1 MNWGA
6 MNQAERSMLRRPW
19 AFDDATYVISGEDFS
34 AQPGPSYCNPL
45 FELSQGFDFTVP
57 FDGQH
62 VPQPYHQDADPY
74 VIEAAWLTA
83 QRDIPTSGKEM
94 RTTMTK
100 RIHASRSRQSDQVEA
115 GSSSPAT
122 SSAWTSIVPNQGYA
136 DPSTTRKSNATSSG
150 AGSSSSYYTG
160 RSEPDP
166 MYSEA
171 SYDSGSRRHIHAH
184 GSLRSLLTKH
194 QERQMFWGS
203 CVPVVVTALM
213 VAFLVL
219 ISLVA
224 MPWTNRMISSVSA
237 GGHFSA
243 HHNPQKAM
251 SPVPVATAQT
261 LAQSK
266 ISTKAGSMNLR
277 GVESTNVINARSDPS
292 KIANST
298 PATKPKVLR
307 LATARTQGTWQGKTT
322 KHATV
327 LKTPAGEYE
336 DVEAGKSKEYLA
348 FPFQYP
354 KRPMCGDVF
363 YTVCQPSSQREFHYR
378 RSVNACV
385 ETAADAVHTCN
396 RGTNRFASLT
406 HCRQSC
412 TQAGRRPAD
421 ECFDK
426 PLFTNCARQD
436 VLSSWWFFEGR
447 KCVPWNFP
455 SGGCPANNSVVFR
468 TAQECRKQC
477 MPGGQGGSPCRPP
490 RTVTCESQHLKYPF
504 FADVSMRDGHMR
516 CLRSSPDVLRGRRCL
531 TGANRFRTFETC
543 KRTCKETGTT

>member
-1 MNWGA
+1 
-6 MNQAERSMLRRPW
+6 MNQAKRSMLRRPR
-19 AFDDATYVISGEDFS
+19 AFDDATYVISGDDFS
-34 AQPGPSYCNPL
+34 AQPGPSYYNPF
-45 FELSQGFDFTVP
+45 FEGSQGFDLTVP

-83 QRDIPTSGKEM
+83 QRDIPTSGKGM

-100 RIHASRSRQSDQVEA
+100 LIHASQSRQSDQVEA
-115 GSSSPAT
+115 GSSSSAT
-122 SSAWTSIVPNQGYA
+122 SSAWTSTVPNQGCA
-136 DPSTTRKSNATSSG
+136 DPSTSSTTTSNTTSSG
-150 AGSSSSYYTG
+150 GGTSSSYYTG
-160 RSEPDP
+160 RSEPGP

-171 SYDSGSRRHIHAH
+171 SYDSGCRRHIHAH
-184 GSLRSLLTKH
+184 RSLRSLPTKH
-194 QERQMFWGS
+194 QEHQMYWGP
-203 CVPVVVTALM
+203 CVPFVVTALM

-224 MPWTNRMISSVSA
+224 MPWTSRMIASVSA
-237 GGHFSA
+237 GSYFSA

-251 SPVPVATAQT
+251 SPVPGATAQT
-261 LAQSK
+261 LVQSK
-266 ISTKAGSMNLR
+266 ILTKAGSTNLH
-277 GVESTNVINARSDPS
+277 GVESTNIINARSDPS
-292 KIANST
+292 KTANPT

-307 LATARTQGTWQGKTT
+307 LARTQGTWQGKTT
-322 KHATV
+322 KPATV
-327 LKTPAGEYE
+327 LKTPAGEY
-336 DVEAGKSKEYLA
+336 DDAEAGKSEEYFLA

-378 RSVNACV
+378 RSGNACV

-396 RGTNRFASLT
+396 RGANRFASLT

-412 TQAGRRPAD
+412 TQAGRRPAG
-421 ECFDK
+421 ECFGK

-455 SGGCPANNSVVFR
+455 SGGCPANDSAVFH

-477 MPGGQGGSPCRPP
+477 MPGGLGGSPCRPP

-504 FADVSMRDGHMR
+504 FADLSMRDGHMR
-516 CLRSSPDVLRGRRCL
+516 CLRSSPYVLRGRRCL
-531 TGANRFRTFETC
+531 TGSNRFRTFEAC